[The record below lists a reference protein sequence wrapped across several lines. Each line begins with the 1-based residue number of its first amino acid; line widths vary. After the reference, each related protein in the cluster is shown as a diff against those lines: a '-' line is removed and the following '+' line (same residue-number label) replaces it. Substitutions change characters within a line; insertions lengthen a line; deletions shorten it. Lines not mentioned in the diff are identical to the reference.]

1 MAVNTEWFRS
11 KLQERRLSQRGLAK
25 LMGLDSSAISLMLRG
40 RREMKLAEA
49 AQIAALIGVPAEEV
63 LANVGVNMRN
73 EGANVPIV
81 ATLDEHGEI
90 HFGDAATLGTVPR
103 PAGDL
108 PAEMSAIQC
117 RTAGSPLD
125 YMDRWLLFFGP
136 LKAGVNPDSIERM
149 SLIKRSGGLPSVGQ
163 VRRSYTRGKWDVSN
177 PLRTASNVDLEYA
190 TPILL
195 ILP

>member
-1 MAVNTEWFRS
+1 MSVNTEWFRA
-11 KLQERRLSQRGLAK
+11 KLTERHLSQRGLAK
-25 LMGLDSSAISLMLRG
+25 LMGLDSSAVSLMLRG
-40 RREMKLAEA
+40 RREMKLNEA
-49 AQIAALIGVPAEEV
+49 ATLAALIGVPAEEV
-63 LANVGVNMRN
+63 LANLGVNLRS
-73 EGANVPIV
+73 EGASVPV
-81 ATLDEHGEI
+81 VGTMDEHAEI
-90 HFGDAATLGTVPR
+90 HFGDSETLGTVPR

-117 RTAGSPLD
+117 RTAGSTLD

-149 SLIKRSGGLPSVGQ
+149 SLMKRNGGVPSIGQ
-163 VRRSYTRGKWDVSN
+163 VRRSYARGKWDVSN
-177 PLRTASNVDLEYA
+177 PLRTATNVDLEYA